1 MPTPE
6 QVVELQGEGPAGA
19 GRGDGNLWGALSAAQ
34 DVSEFCRAWLTIQ
47 CGQIPGSIAGLLLL
61 DDGEGHF
68 SSAAVWP
75 DNRRDLSYLSGT
87 AQQALMR
94 KTSFVDQPAS
104 SAPTTGGVQIGQP
117 IEAAGQLKGVV
128 VVELKRSAADIPAV
142 IRQLRWGIGWLE
154 LLFGRQQIEQHSVR
168 LARTDFALQVLSEA
182 QQHPSFRASALS
194 LANELASRLD
204 CARVSIGFLHGKSVR
219 LVAMSHSA
227 VFGERTQ
234 IVSAIENAMEEAA
247 DQNASVAMPPTAKT
261 ERRIALAHEDL
272 AKRVGGAAI
281 ASVLMTNGVHC
292 TGVILLERDRSNPF
306 DDRAIEV
313 LEAVAALV
321 GPGLDIKAEA
331 NRLVAGRAISSAKS
345 GLAALFGPGRPAIK
359 IAAVAA
365 IALLGYLAFAQ
376 GEFRISAKA
385 VVEGA
390 TQRATVAPFDGYVAT
405 APVRAGEIVEAGQVL
420 ATLDDRELK
429 LEAARWKSEHDQ
441 QELKYSDAMSKHDR
455 STALVTSAAL
465 DETAAQLSLI
475 QEKLERAAISAPFRG
490 VVVSGDL
497 RQMVG
502 SPVEKGKVLFEIAP
516 LELFR
521 VILQVDERDIA
532 YLVEGQQGTLVL
544 AGLSNETLPFSV
556 KVITPVATA
565 SEGRN
570 HFRVEASMQGAASSL
585 LRPGMEGIGKVSVD
599 RRSLLGIWTRSL
611 TDWIRITAWKWLP

>member
-1 MPTPE
+1 VPTPE
-6 QVVELQGEGPAGA
+6 QVIELQGEGSAGA
-19 GRGDGNLWGALSAAQ
+19 VRSEGNLWGALSGAQ
-34 DVSEFCRAWLTIQ
+34 DTAEFCRAWLTIQ

-68 SSAAVWP
+68 SSAAAWP
-75 DNRRDLSYLSGT
+75 DNRRDLSYLTGT

-104 SAPTTGGVQIGQP
+104 SAPTIGGIQIGQP

-128 VVELKRSAADIPAV
+128 VVELKRPAVDVPAV
-142 IRQLRWGIGWLE
+142 IRQLRWGTAWLE
-154 LLFGRQQIEQHSVR
+154 LRFGRQQIEQHSVK
-168 LARTDFALQVLSEA
+168 LARTDFALQILSEA

-204 CARVSIGFLHGKSVR
+204 CVCVSIGFLHGKSVR
-219 LVAMSHSA
+219 LVAISHSA

-234 IVSAIENAMEEAA
+234 IVAAIENAMEEAA
-247 DQNASVAMPPTAKT
+247 DQNASVAVPPTAKT

-272 AKRVGGAAI
+272 AKRLGGAAV

-292 TGVILLERDRSNPF
+292 TGVILLERDHSNPF
-306 DDRAIEV
+306 DDTAIEV

-321 GPGLDIKAEA
+321 GPGLDIKAET
-331 NRLVAGRAISSAKS
+331 NRLIAGRAISSAKS
-345 GLAALFGPGRPAIK
+345 GFKALFGPGRPTIK
-359 IAAVAA
+359 IATVAA
-365 IALLGYLAFAQ
+365 AAVLGYLALAQ

-390 TQRATVAPFDGYVAT
+390 TQRASVAPFDGYIAT

-420 ATLDDRELK
+420 AMLDDRELK

-455 STALVTSAAL
+455 STALVVSASL
-465 DETAAQLSLI
+465 EETAAQLSLI
-475 QEKLERAAISAPFRG
+475 QDKLGRAAITAPFRG

-502 SPVEKGKVLFEIAP
+502 SPIEKGKVLFEIAP
-516 LELFR
+516 LESFR
-521 VILQVDERDIA
+521 VVLQVDERDIA
-532 YLVEGQQGTLVL
+532 YLVEGQHGTLVL
-544 AGLSNETLPFSV
+544 TGLSNETLPFSV

-570 HFRVEASMQGAASSL
+570 HFRVEAYMESAASL

-611 TDWIRITAWKWLP
+611 TDWIRITSWKWLP

>member
-1 MPTPE
+1 M
-6 QVVELQGEGPAGA
+6 
-19 GRGDGNLWGALSAAQ
+19 
-34 DVSEFCRAWLTIQ
+34 
-47 CGQIPGSIAGLLLL
+47 
-61 DDGEGHF
+61 
-68 SSAAVWP
+68 
-75 DNRRDLSYLSGT
+75 
-87 AQQALMR
+87 
-94 KTSFVDQPAS
+94 
-104 SAPTTGGVQIGQP
+104 
-117 IEAAGQLKGVV
+117 
-128 VVELKRSAADIPAV
+128 

-204 CARVSIGFLHGKSVR
+204 CTRVSIGFLHGKSIR

-272 AKRVGGAAI
+272 AKRLGGAAV

-331 NRLVAGRAISSAKS
+331 NRLIAGRAVSSAKS
-345 GLAALFGPGRPAIK
+345 GFQALFGPGRPAIK

-365 IALLGYLAFAQ
+365 AIVLGYLAFAQ

-544 AGLSNETLPFSV
+544 TGLSNETLPFSV

-599 RRSLLGIWTRSL
+599 HRSLLGIWTRSL

>member
-19 GRGDGNLWGALSAAQ
+19 SRSDGNLWGALSGAQ
-34 DVSEFCRAWLTIQ
+34 DVSEFCHAWLSIQ
-47 CGQIPGSIAGLLLL
+47 CGQIQGSVAGLLLL
-61 DDGEGHF
+61 DDGDGHF

-75 DNRRDLSYLSGT
+75 DKRSDLSYLTGT

-94 KTSFVDQPAS
+94 KASFVDQPDA
-104 SAPTTGGVQIGQP
+104 SAPTMPGTQIGQP

-128 VVELKRSAADIPAV
+128 VVELKRSATDIAAV
-142 IRQLRWGIGWLE
+142 IRQLRWGIAWLE
-154 LLFGRQQIEQHSVR
+154 LLFGRQQIEQHSVK

-182 QQHPSFRASALS
+182 QQHQSFRASALS

-204 CARVSIGFLHGKSVR
+204 CVRVSIGFLHGKNVR

-234 IVSAIENAMEEAA
+234 IVAAIENAMEEAA
-247 DQNASVAMPPTAKT
+247 DQNASVAVPPSPRT

-272 AKRVGGAAI
+272 AKRLGGAAV
-281 ASVLMTNGVHC
+281 ASVLMTNGINC
-292 TGVILLERDRSNPF
+292 TGVILLERERSNPF
-306 DDRAIEV
+306 DDTAIEV

-321 GPGLDIKAEA
+321 GPGLDIKAET
-331 NRLVAGRAISSAKS
+331 NRLVAGRAISSARS
-345 GLAALFGPGRPAIK
+345 SFEALFGPGRPAIK
-359 IAAVAA
+359 IAAMAAVAV
-365 IALLGYLAFAQ
+365 LGYLAFAQ
-376 GEFRISAKA
+376 GEFRIAAKA

-405 APVRAGEIVEAGQVL
+405 APVRAGEIVEADQVL

-441 QELKYSDAMSKHDR
+441 QELKYNDAMSKHDR
-455 STALVTSAAL
+455 SAALVASASL
-465 DETAAQLSLI
+465 EETAAQLSLI
-475 QEKLERAAISAPFRG
+475 QDKLGRAAIASPFRG

-497 RQMVG
+497 RQMIG

-516 LELFR
+516 LESFR

-532 YLVEGQQGTLVL
+532 YLTEGQPGTLVL
-544 AGLSNETLPFSV
+544 TGLSNETLPFSV

-570 HFRVEASMQGAASSL
+570 HFRVEANMQGAAPL
-585 LRPGMEGIGKVSVD
+585 LRPGMEGIGKVSID

-611 TDWIRITAWKWLP
+611 TDWIRITSWKWLP

>member
-19 GRGDGNLWGALSAAQ
+19 GRGDGNLWGALSGAQ
-34 DVSEFCRAWLTIQ
+34 DVSEFCRAWLAIQ

-75 DNRRDLSYLSGT
+75 DNRRDLAYLSGT

-104 SAPTTGGVQIGQP
+104 PAPTTGGVQIGQP

-204 CARVSIGFLHGKSVR
+204 CTRVSIGFLHGKSIR

-272 AKRVGGAAI
+272 AKRLGGAAV

-292 TGVILLERDRSNPF
+292 TGVILLD
-306 DDRAIEV
+306 A
-313 LEAVAALV
+313 
-321 GPGLDIKAEA
+321 
-331 NRLVAGRAISSAKS
+331 
-345 GLAALFGPGRPAIK
+345 
-359 IAAVAA
+359 IAA
-365 IALLGYLAFAQ
+365 
-376 GEFRISAKA
+376 
-385 VVEGA
+385 
-390 TQRATVAPFDGYVAT
+390 T
-405 APVRAGEIVEAGQVL
+405 
-420 ATLDDRELK
+420 
-429 LEAARWKSEHDQ
+429 
-441 QELKYSDAMSKHDR
+441 R
-455 STALVTSAAL
+455 STT
-465 DETAAQLSLI
+465 
-475 QEKLERAAISAPFRG
+475 
-490 VVVSGDL
+490 
-497 RQMVG
+497 
-502 SPVEKGKVLFEIAP
+502 
-516 LELFR
+516 
-521 VILQVDERDIA
+521 
-532 YLVEGQQGTLVL
+532 GQ
-544 AGLSNETLPFSV
+544 S
-556 KVITPVATA
+556 K
-565 SEGRN
+565 
-570 HFRVEASMQGAASSL
+570 SSK
-585 LRPGMEGIGKVSVD
+585 PS
-599 RRSLLGIWTRSL
+599 RRW
-611 TDWIRITAWKWLP
+611 